1 MNKIEFEDLLSK
13 YIENDLSLNDRKKI
27 EVYLSENK
35 EARNLLRSTEKTLR
49 LVNNL
54 EPINASRA
62 FNQVLF
68 RKLKK
73 FENHNISP
81 KKYTKKRTYFGFTVL
96 NGAFLSLLVILF
108 MGVSFNLVS
117 NILSDPSNQN
127 VIAKEDINDLKD
139 NKLKDNSSSL
149 ASTVKDTS
157 NIKKPNRKK
166 FDLKDKVQFVKDK
179 D

>member
-1 MNKIEFEDLLSK
+1 M
-13 YIENDLSLNDRKKI
+13 
-27 EVYLSENK
+27 
-35 EARNLLRSTEKTLR
+35 
-49 LVNNL
+49 
-54 EPINASRA
+54 
-62 FNQVLF
+62 
-68 RKLKK
+68 
-73 FENHNISP
+73 
-81 KKYTKKRTYFGFTVL
+81 
-96 NGAFLSLLVILF
+96 VILF

-157 NIKKPNRKK
+157 NIKKSNRKK